1 VSTGLSLSFFHD
13 SGFTR
18 QRCNKCRSFFWSI
31 SNQDLCGDAP
41 CVEYSFIGKPLF
53 STPMNLD
60 EAREA
65 FLSFFDKHNHTRVA
79 RAPVVARWRNDIY
92 LSIASIAVFQPHVTS
107 GSSKPPANPLSI
119 SQPCIRLNDLES
131 VGRSGRHLTTFEMM
145 AHHAFNT
152 ENKKIYWQ
160 NRTVELCHELY
171 TGLGLAGSKITYK
184 ENPWVGGGNGGEA
197 LEVLA
202 GGLELATLVFMD
214 LEEDPKGDIELKGI
228 KFKKMPRSIVDTG
241 YGLERLVWASQGTP
255 TIYEA
260 VFPEAVLYLTQRANL
275 EQKLKSSGS
284 LITENAKL
292 CGVLS
297 VDYGSDLTE
306 LRQMVLD
313 RLNSLGHKLSLS
325 EFISTIEPLEKL
337 FAIVDH
343 SRALT
348 FMFGDGIVPSNV
360 KAGYLAR
367 MVLRRTVILLKDIGV
382 PDALPDMVKHH
393 IDNFAKTYPELE
405 NNKSHILDMVN
416 LEIDRFTQTLER
428 GRRAVKR
435 AIESGGIDQD
445 KLLELYDSQGLP
457 PSVVS
462 DFASEQGYLIE
473 VPDGFLAMVADRH
486 QGEIK
491 VQKKETFID
500 AKSTKLDFYGDMEKR
515 SFTSEVIFSEK
526 NQIALENTLFY
537 PEGGGQLGDKGIIEW
552 NNQSSEVV
560 DVQKIGDV
568 VVHHIKGEVPPIGVQ
583 ISGKV
588 DDNRRSSLS
597 RHHTATHLI
606 GAAAREILGSH
617 VWQAGASKSTDR
629 ARLDI
634 THHRRLTR
642 EVVEDIESK
651 VNNLILKDHSITT
664 KFHSREDA
672 DRKYGNTLYQGGAPK
687 YKEVR
692 VVEIPGVD
700 AQACAGTHVSK
711 TSKVETVKVLRTE
724 RIQDGVERIEFSAGP
739 DAIKAAQKER
749 ALLEKTAEELGV
761 PVNQAP
767 SAAHKFVKEWKE
779 LRTRVSS
786 LEKELA
792 SFKSS
797 NYKGVSKG
805 SITYYSQQFRN
816 YDTNLAEVQKIVR
829 KLTSEEAS
837 LVAMSFPSGDKG
849 MIILAKSDFVNVHC
863 GNVLKDILASLGG
876 SGGGKES
883 YAQGSFPKEKWNELG
898 VMLNALSNR
907 VAEASG

>member
-1 VSTGLSLSFFHD
+1 VSDGISLSFFHE

-18 QRCNKCRSFFWSI
+18 QTCAKCNCYFWSI
-31 SNQDLCGDAP
+31 VERELCGDAP
-41 CVEYSFIGKPLF
+41 CVEYSFIGDPLF
-53 STPMNLD
+53 PKPMNLD

-65 FLSFFDKHNHTRVA
+65 FLTFFENHNHTRVN

-107 GSSKPPANPLSI
+107 GSSNPPANPLTI

-145 AHHAFNT
+145 AHHAFNN
-152 ENKKIYWQ
+152 EKEKIYWQ
-160 NRTVELCHELY
+160 NKTVSHCQEFY
-171 TGLGLAGSKITYK
+171 TGLGLDGSKITYK

-214 LEEDPKGDIELKGI
+214 LEEDPEGDIELKGI
-228 KFKKMPRSIVDTG
+228 KFKRMPRSIVDTG

-260 VFPEAVLYLTQRANL
+260 VFPEVVSFITKKADLQEKL
-275 EQKLKSSGS
+275 ETSGT
-284 LITENAKL
+284 LISENAKL

-297 VDYGSDLTE
+297 VDYGSDLTK
-306 LRQMVLD
+306 LRQLVLD
-313 RLNSLGHKLSLS
+313 RLNSQGHNLSLS
-325 EFISTIEPLEKL
+325 EFTSTIEPLEKL

-343 SRALT
+343 SRALA

-367 MVLRRTVILLKDIGV
+367 MVLRRTVLLSRDINV
-382 PDALPDMVKHH
+382 PDILPEMVQHH
-393 IDNFAKTYPELE
+393 IDNFSITYPELK
-405 NNKSHILDMVN
+405 NNESHILDMVN
-416 LEIDRFTQTLER
+416 LEIERFTQTLER

-435 AIESGGIDQD
+435 ALDSGGINQD

-462 DFASEQGYLIE
+462 DFSVEQGHSIE

-486 QGEIK
+486 QGETK
-491 VQKKETFID
+491 DKKKSDINID
-500 AKSTKLDFYGDMEKR
+500 SEPTKLAFYDDMEKR
-515 SFTSEVIFSEK
+515 KFKANVTYSDKSSISLDSTF
-526 NQIALENTLFY
+526 FY
-537 PEGGGQLGDKGIIEW
+537 PEGGGQLGDIGFLEW
-552 NNQSSEVV
+552 NGNKSKVV

-568 VVHHIKGEVPPIGVQ
+568 VLHKIEGQLPQVGTEITGL
-583 ISGKV
+583 V
-588 DDNRRSSLS
+588 DDARRSNLS

-617 VWQAGASKSTDR
+617 VWQAGASKSIDR

-642 EVVEDIESK
+642 ELIESIESR
-651 VNNLILKDHSITT
+651 VNTIILEDYAIIT
-664 KFHSREDA
+664 KFHTREEA

-687 YKEVR
+687 YKDVR
-692 VVEIPGVD
+692 VVEIPNVD
-700 AQACAGTHVSK
+700 AQACAGTHVSS
-711 TSKVETVKVLRTE
+711 TSKVEAVKVLRTE
-724 RIQDGVERIEFSAGP
+724 RIQDGVERIEFSAGS
-739 DAIKAAQKER
+739 AAVKAAQRER

-761 PVNQAP
+761 SIEQAP
-767 SAAHKFVKEWKE
+767 SAAQKFVNEWKD
-779 LRTRVSS
+779 LRSKVSS

-797 NYKGVSKG
+797 NLEYEKIG
-805 SITYYSQQFRN
+805 SINFYMDNSGETDSG
-816 YDTNLAEVQKIVR
+816 EVQKLVR
-829 KLTSEEAS
+829 KITSNEGNLAAIGFSTGSKAS
-837 LVAMSFPSGDKG
+837 V
-849 MIILAKSDFVNVHC
+849 
-863 GNVLKDILASLGG
+863 ILASSKSLSINCGSILKEALSSVGG
-876 SGGGKES
+876 SGGGKDS
-883 YAQGSFPKEKWNELG
+883 YAQGACSVDKISLVLLKIKE
-898 VMLNALSNR
+898 SI
-907 VAEASG
+907 S

>member
-1 VSTGLSLSFFHD
+1 MSEGLSLSFFHD

-18 QRCNKCRSFFWSI
+18 QTCAQCKCFFWSTI
-31 SNQDLCGDAP
+31 ERELCGDAP

-53 STPMNLD
+53 SKPMNLD

-65 FLSFFDKHNHTRVA
+65 FLSFFDKHNHTRVG

-107 GSSKPPANPLSI
+107 GSSKPPANPLAI

-145 AHHAFNT
+145 AHHAFNN
-152 ENKKIYWQ
+152 EEEKIYWQ

-171 TGLGLAGSKITYK
+171 TELGLEGSKITYK

-214 LEEDPKGDIELKGI
+214 LEEDPEGDIELKGI
-228 KFKKMPRSIVDTG
+228 KFKRMPRSIVDTG

-260 VFPEAVLYLTQRANL
+260 VFPEAVSYLTKKANL
-275 EQKLKSSGS
+275 ENKLTTSAS
-284 LITENAKL
+284 LISENAKL

-313 RLNSLGHKLSLS
+313 RLNSSGHDLSLS

-343 SRALT
+343 SRALA

-367 MVLRRTVILLKDIGV
+367 MVLRRTTLLLKDIGV
-382 PDALPDMVKHH
+382 PDMLPEMVEHH
-393 IDNFAKTYPELE
+393 INHFSKTYPEL
-405 NNKSHILDMVN
+405 NSNKSHILDMVN

-462 DFASEQGYLIE
+462 DFATEQGHTIE

-486 QGEIK
+486 QGETK
-491 VQKKETFID
+491 VKTKKILLDVE
-500 AKSTKLDFYGDMEKR
+500 STKLDFYEDMEKR
-515 SFTSEVIFSEK
+515 SFTSEVIYSEK
-526 NQIALENTLFY
+526 NQIALKNTLFY

-552 NNQSSEVV
+552 KNQSSEVV

-568 VVHHIKGEVPPIGVQ
+568 VVHYIDGEIPPIGTK

-597 RHHTATHLI
+597 RHHTATHLV
-606 GAAAREILGSH
+606 GAAARELLGSH
-617 VWQAGASKSTDR
+617 VWQAGASKSTNR

-642 EVVEDIESK
+642 DLVENIESK
-651 VNNLILKDHSITT
+651 VNNLILEAHPITT
-664 KFHSREDA
+664 KFHTREDA
-672 DRKYGNTLYQGGAPK
+672 DREYGNTLYQGGAPK
-687 YKEVR
+687 YKQVR

-700 AQACAGTHVSK
+700 AQACAGTHVSR
-711 TSKVETVKVLRTE
+711 TSKVVAVKVLRTE

-761 PVNQAP
+761 PIDQAP
-767 SAAHKFVKEWKE
+767 SAAQKFVKEWKD
-779 LRTRVSS
+779 LRTKVSS

-792 SFKSS
+792 AFKSS
-797 NYKGVSKG
+797 NLESEKIGEINFYLKNMGEADFGEIQKLVRE
-805 SITYYSQQFRN
+805 ITSEKN
-816 YDTNLAEVQKIVR
+816 NLAAISCSKN
-829 KLTSEEAS
+829 
-837 LVAMSFPSGDKG
+837 DKG
-849 MIILAKSDFVNVHC
+849 TV
-863 GNVLKDILASLGG
+863 ILASSPSLDINCGFILKKALSSVGG
-876 SGGGKES
+876 SGGGKEH
-883 YAQGSFPKEKWNELG
+883 YAQGACPESELA
-898 VMLNALSNR
+898 NALSSIK
-907 VAEASG
+907 ELIS

>member
-1 VSTGLSLSFFHD
+1 VSEGISLSFFHD

-18 QRCNKCRSFFWSI
+18 QTCAKCKCFFWSTI
-31 SNQDLCGDAP
+31 ERELCGDAP
-41 CVEYSFIGKPLF
+41 CVEYSFIGKPLL
-53 STPMNLD
+53 SKPMNLD
-60 EAREA
+60 EARES
-65 FLSFFDKHNHTRVA
+65 FLSFFDKHNHTRVE

-107 GSSKPPANPLSI
+107 GSSKPPANPLAI

-145 AHHAFNT
+145 AHHAFND
-152 ENKKIYWQ
+152 EKEKIYWQ
-160 NRTVELCHELY
+160 NRTVELCHEFY
-171 TGLGLAGSKITYK
+171 TGLGLTGSKITYK

-214 LEEDPKGDIELKGI
+214 LEEDLEGDIKLKGI
-228 KFKKMPRSIVDTG
+228 QFKRMPRSIVDTG

-260 VFPEAVLYLTQRANL
+260 VFPDAVSFLTKKSNL
-275 EQKLKSSGS
+275 ENKLKSSGS
-284 LITENAKL
+284 LISENAKL

-306 LRQMVLD
+306 LRQKVLD
-313 RLNSLGHKLSLS
+313 RLNSSGHDLSLS

-343 SRALT
+343 SRALA

-367 MVLRRTVILLKDIGV
+367 MVLRRTVLLLKDIGV
-382 PDALPDMVKHH
+382 PDLLPEMVEHH
-393 IDNFAKTYPELE
+393 INHFSKTYPEL
-405 NNKSHILDMVN
+405 NSNKSHILDMVN

-428 GRRAVKR
+428 GRRTVKR
-435 AIESGGIDQD
+435 AIESGGINQD

-462 DFASEQGYLIE
+462 DFATEQGHSIE

-486 QGEIK
+486 QGETK
-491 VQKKETFID
+491 VQKKEIVID
-500 AKSTKLDFYGDMEKR
+500 VKATKLDFYEDMEKR
-515 SFTSEVIFSEK
+515 IFNSKVIFSDK

-560 DVQKIGDV
+560 DVQKVGDV
-568 VVHHIKGEVPPIGVQ
+568 VIHHIKGELPSVGEQ

-588 DDNRRSSLS
+588 DNNHRSSLS

-606 GAAAREILGSH
+606 GAAAREVLGSH
-617 VWQAGASKSTDR
+617 VWQAGASKSTDK

-642 EVVEDIESK
+642 DVIEGIESK
-651 VNNLILKDHSITT
+651 VNNLILEDYPITT

-687 YKEVR
+687 YKDVR
-692 VVEIPGVD
+692 VVKIPGVD

-711 TSKVETVKVLRTE
+711 TSKIEAVKVLRTE

-739 DAIKAAQKER
+739 DAIKASQKER

-761 PVNQAP
+761 PIDQAP
-767 SAAHKFVKEWKE
+767 SAAQKFVKEWKD
-779 LRTRVSS
+779 LRSKVSS

-792 SFKSS
+792 TFKSS
-797 NYKGVSKG
+797 NLKSEKIGKINFYLNNMGEVDFGEIQKLVRE
-805 SITYYSQQFRN
+805 ITSEKN
-816 YDTNLAEVQKIVR
+816 NLAAISCSKD
-829 KLTSEEAS
+829 
-837 LVAMSFPSGDKG
+837 GKG
-849 MIILAKSDFVNVHC
+849 TVILAGSPSLDINC
-863 GNVLKDILASLGG
+863 GFILKESLSSVGG
-876 SGGGKES
+876 SGGGKED
-883 YAQGSFPKEKWNELG
+883 YAQGACPESELG
-898 VMLNALSNR
+898 NALSR
-907 VAEASG
+907 IKELIS

>member
-1 VSTGLSLSFFHD
+1 VTEGLSLSFFNE
-13 SGFTR
+13 SGFTK
-18 QRCNKCRSFFWSI
+18 QTCAKCKCIFWSTI
-31 SNQDLCGDAP
+31 ERELCGDAP

-53 STPMNLD
+53 SKSMNLD

-65 FLSFFDKHNHTRVA
+65 FLSFFDKHNHTRVD

-107 GSSKPPANPLSI
+107 GSSKPPANPLAI

-152 ENKKIYWQ
+152 ENEKIYWQ
-160 NRTVELCHELY
+160 NRTVELCHEFY
-171 TGLGLAGSKITYK
+171 TSLGLDESKISYK

-214 LEEDPKGDIELKGI
+214 LEEDSEGDIVLKGT
-228 KFKKMPRSIVDTG
+228 KFRRMPRSIVDTG

-260 VFPEAVLYLTQRANL
+260 VFPEAVSYITKKSNL
-275 EQKLKSSGS
+275 EEKLHNSSS
-284 LITENAKL
+284 LISENAKL

-306 LRQMVLD
+306 LRQRVLD
-313 RLNSLGHKLSLS
+313 RLNSSGHNLSLP
-325 EFISTIEPLEKL
+325 EFVSTIEPLEKL

-343 SRALT
+343 SRALA

-367 MVLRRTVILLKDIGV
+367 MVLRRTVLLLKDIGLIN
-382 PDALPDMVKHH
+382 ALPDMVKHH
-393 IDNFAKTYPELE
+393 IDHFSNTYPELKTNE
-405 NNKSHILDMVN
+405 SHILDMVD
-416 LEIDRFTQTLER
+416 LEIERFTQTLER

-435 AIESGGIDQD
+435 AIDGGGINQE

-462 DFASEQGYLIE
+462 DFADEQGHSIE
-473 VPDGFLAMVADRH
+473 VPDGFLAMVAERH
-486 QGEIK
+486 QGEK
-491 VQKKETFID
+491 KNSKKEASIID
-500 AKSTKLDFYGDMEKR
+500 VKPTKLDFYEDMEQR
-515 SFTSEVIFSEK
+515 SFSTKVIFSED
-526 NQIALENTLFY
+526 NRVAFENTLFY
-537 PEGGGQLGDKGIIEW
+537 PEGGGQLADVGTISW
-552 NNQSSEVV
+552 SNQTSKVV

-568 VVHHIKGEVPPIGVQ
+568 IVHHIDGRSPPTGTVITGT
-583 ISGKV
+583 I
-588 DDNRRSSLS
+588 DDTHRSSLS

-606 GAAAREILGSH
+606 GAAAREVLGSH
-617 VWQAGASKSTDR
+617 VWQAGASKSVDR

-634 THHRRLTR
+634 THHRRLNR
-642 EVVEDIESK
+642 DLIGSIEST
-651 VNNLILKDHSITT
+651 VNELIMEDHPITT
-664 KFHSREDA
+664 KFYSREDA

-687 YKEVR
+687 YRAIR
-692 VVEIPGVD
+692 VVKIADID
-700 AQACAGTHVSK
+700 AQACAGTHVSS
-711 TSKVETVKVLRTE
+711 TSKVEAVKVLRAE

-749 ALLEKTAEELGV
+749 ALLEETAEELGV
-761 PVNQAP
+761 PVDQAP

-779 LRTRVSS
+779 LRAKVTS
-786 LEKELA
+786 LEKALA

-797 NYKGVSKG
+797 DLEPEKIGGINFYLNNVGETDFG
-805 SITYYSQQFRN
+805 
-816 YDTNLAEVQKIVR
+816 EVQKLVR
-829 KLTSEEAS
+829 KLTSKPNNLAALAS
-837 LVAMSFPSGDKG
+837 SKDKKG
-849 MIILAKSDFVNVHC
+849 NIILACSESLDVNC
-863 GNVLKDILASLGG
+863 GAILKEAIDSVGG
-876 SGGGKES
+876 SGGGKLA
-883 YAQGSFPKEKWNELG
+883 YAQGACSASKLDE
-898 VMLNALSNR
+898 ALSKIR
-907 VAEASG
+907 DLIS

>member
-1 VSTGLSLSFFHD
+1 VSEGISLSFFHD

-18 QRCNKCRSFFWSI
+18 QTCAKCKCFFWSTI
-31 SNQDLCGDAP
+31 ERELCGDAP
-41 CVEYSFIGKPLF
+41 CVEYSFIGKPLL
-53 STPMNLD
+53 SKPMNLD
-60 EAREA
+60 EARES
-65 FLSFFDKHNHTRVA
+65 FLSFFDKHNHTRVE

-107 GSSKPPANPLSI
+107 GSSKPPANPLAI

-145 AHHAFNT
+145 AHHAFND
-152 ENKKIYWQ
+152 EKEKIYWQ
-160 NRTVELCHELY
+160 NRTVELCHEFY
-171 TGLGLAGSKITYK
+171 TGLGLTGSKITYK

-214 LEEDPKGDIELKGI
+214 LEEDLEGDIKLKGI
-228 KFKKMPRSIVDTG
+228 QFKRMPRSIVDTG

-260 VFPEAVLYLTQRANL
+260 VFPEAVSFLTKKSNL
-275 EQKLKSSGS
+275 ENKLKSSGS
-284 LITENAKL
+284 LISENAKL

-306 LRQMVLD
+306 LRQKVLD
-313 RLNSLGHKLSLS
+313 RLNSSGHDLSLS

-343 SRALT
+343 SRALA

-367 MVLRRTVILLKDIGV
+367 MVLRRTVLLLKDIGV
-382 PDALPDMVKHH
+382 PDLLPEMVEHH
-393 IDNFAKTYPELE
+393 INHFSKTYPEL
-405 NNKSHILDMVN
+405 NSNKSHILDMVN

-428 GRRAVKR
+428 GRRTVKR
-435 AIESGGIDQD
+435 AIESGGINQD

-462 DFASEQGYLIE
+462 DFATEQGHSIE

-486 QGEIK
+486 QGETK
-491 VQKKETFID
+491 VQKKEIVID
-500 AKSTKLDFYGDMEKR
+500 VKATKLDFYEDMEKR
-515 SFTSEVIFSEK
+515 IFNSKVIFSDK

-560 DVQKIGDV
+560 DVQKVGDV
-568 VVHHIKGEVPPIGVQ
+568 VIHHIKGELPSVGEQ

-588 DDNRRSSLS
+588 DDNHRSSLS

-606 GAAAREILGSH
+606 GAAAREVLGSH
-617 VWQAGASKSTDR
+617 VWQAGASKSTDK

-642 EVVEDIESK
+642 DVIEGIESK
-651 VNNLILKDHSITT
+651 VNNLILEDYPITT

-687 YKEVR
+687 YKDVR
-692 VVEIPGVD
+692 VVKIPGVD

-711 TSKVETVKVLRTE
+711 TSKIEAVKVLRTE

-739 DAIKAAQKER
+739 DAIKASQKER

-761 PVNQAP
+761 PIDQAP
-767 SAAHKFVKEWKE
+767 SAAQKFVKEWKD
-779 LRTRVSS
+779 LRSKVSS

-792 SFKSS
+792 TFKSS
-797 NYKGVSKG
+797 NLKSEKIGKINFYLNNMGEVDFGEIQKLVRE
-805 SITYYSQQFRN
+805 ITSEKN
-816 YDTNLAEVQKIVR
+816 NLAAISCSKD
-829 KLTSEEAS
+829 
-837 LVAMSFPSGDKG
+837 GKG
-849 MIILAKSDFVNVHC
+849 TVILAGSPSLDINC
-863 GNVLKDILASLGG
+863 GFILKESLSSVGG
-876 SGGGKES
+876 SGGGKED
-883 YAQGSFPKEKWNELG
+883 YAQGACPESELG
-898 VMLNALSNR
+898 NALSR
-907 VAEASG
+907 IKELIS

>member
-1 VSTGLSLSFFHD
+1 MNEGLSLSFFHD

-18 QRCNKCRSFFWSI
+18 QTCAKCKCFFWSTI
-31 SNQDLCGDAP
+31 ERELCGDAP

-53 STPMNLD
+53 SKPMNLD
-60 EAREA
+60 EAREF
-65 FLSFFDKHNHTRVA
+65 FLSFFDKHNHTRIG

-107 GSSKPPANPLSI
+107 GSSKPPANPLAI

-145 AHHAFNT
+145 AHHAFNN
-152 ENKKIYWQ
+152 EEEKIYWQ

-171 TGLGLAGSKITYK
+171 TGLGLDGSKITYK

-214 LEEDPKGDIELKGI
+214 LEEDSEGDIELKGI
-228 KFKKMPRSIVDTG
+228 KFKRMPRSIVDTG

-260 VFPEAVLYLTQRANL
+260 VFPEAVSYLTKKANL
-275 EQKLKSSGS
+275 EKKLNNSAS
-284 LITENAKL
+284 LISENAKL

-297 VDYGSDLTE
+297 VDYGSDLSE

-313 RLNSLGHKLSLS
+313 RLNSSGHELSLS

-343 SRALT
+343 SRALA

-367 MVLRRTVILLKDIGV
+367 MVLRRTVLLLKDIGV
-382 PDALPDMVKHH
+382 PDMLPEMVEHH
-393 IDNFAKTYPELE
+393 INHFSKTYPEL
-405 NNKSHILDMVN
+405 NSNKSHILDMVN

-435 AIESGGIDQD
+435 AIESGGINQD

-462 DFASEQGYLIE
+462 DFAIEQGHSIE

-486 QGEIK
+486 QGETK
-491 VQKKETFID
+491 VKKKEIFID
-500 AKSTKLDFYGDMEKR
+500 VKSTKLDFYEDMEQR
-515 SFTSEVIFSEK
+515 SFTSEVIYSEK

-560 DVQKIGDV
+560 DVKKIGDV
-568 VVHHIKGEVPPIGVQ
+568 VVHHINGETPSVGTQ

-597 RHHTATHLI
+597 RHHTATHLL

-642 EVVEDIESK
+642 DVVEDIESK
-651 VNNLILKDHSITT
+651 VNSLILEDYPITT
-664 KFHSREDA
+664 KFHTREDA

-711 TSKVETVKVLRTE
+711 TSKVEAVKVLRTE

-739 DAIKAAQKER
+739 DAIKASQKER

-761 PVNQAP
+761 PIDQAP
-767 SAAHKFVKEWKE
+767 SAAQKFVKEWKD
-779 LRTRVSS
+779 LRSKVSS

-792 SFKSS
+792 TFKSS
-797 NYKGVSKG
+797 NLKSEKIGKINFYLNNMGEVDFGEIQKLVRE
-805 SITYYSQQFRN
+805 ITSEKN
-816 YDTNLAEVQKIVR
+816 NLAAISCSKN
-829 KLTSEEAS
+829 
-837 LVAMSFPSGDKG
+837 GKG
-849 MIILAKSDFVNVHC
+849 TV
-863 GNVLKDILASLGG
+863 ILASSPSLDINCGFILKESLSSVGG
-876 SGGGKES
+876 SGGGKED
-883 YAQGSFPKEKWNELG
+883 YAQGACPESEL
-898 VMLNALSNR
+898 VNALSR
-907 VAEASG
+907 IKELIS